1 MLVLVINCGSSSLKY
16 QLLEMTTETLM
27 AKGLVERIGIE
38 GSVIKH
44 ETIGKEKYV
53 LTTPSGG
60 IITNKDG
67 SDNFPP
73 EQVASEGKVMK
84 VADYK
89 KYLATQDISKNQES
103 TSGTAFFGAWI
114 PTRVHV
120 LYPNQEYQSNAFY
133 ARGWRYGEERFKPS
147 WGSGNY
153 LYWQAQGDSGLV
165 EDGYGISVVVNDGGY
180 VPVNSRRG
188 TYFKTYNP
196 NTGSRYKVSNPV

>member
-1 MLVLVINCGSSSLKY
+1 MKR
-16 QLLEMTTETLM
+16 LLAL
-27 AKGLVERIGIE
+27 GLVAGASVLLSTGTIVKAEERMTSQQIE
-38 GSVIKH
+38 QVTQGL
-44 ETIGKEKYV
+44 EDDQYV
-53 LTTPSGG
+53 LTTPGG
-60 IITNKDG
+60 GVITNKDG
-67 SDNFPP
+67 SDNFPS

-89 KYLATQDISKNQES
+89 KYLATQDISQNQE
-103 TSGTAFFGAWI
+103 TPSGTTFFGAWI

-120 LYPNQEYQSNAFY
+120 LYPNQEYQSNPFY

-147 WGSGNY
+147 RGSGDY

-188 TYFKTYNP
+188 TFFKTYNP
-196 NTGSRYKVSNPV
+196 KTGSRYKVSNPV

>member
-1 MLVLVINCGSSSLKY
+1 MKKMIAL
-16 QLLEMTTETLM
+16 
-27 AKGLVERIGIE
+27 GLTASA
-38 GSVIKH
+38 SVILFTGTTAKA
-44 ETIGKEKYV
+44 EERMTSQQIEQVTQGLKDDQYV

-196 NTGSRYKVSNPV
+196 NTGSRYKVSNPL

>member
-1 MLVLVINCGSSSLKY
+1 MKKMIAL
-16 QLLEMTTETLM
+16 
-27 AKGLVERIGIE
+27 GLAASA
-38 GSVIKH
+38 SVILFTGTTAKA
-44 ETIGKEKYV
+44 EERMTSQQIEQVTQGLKDDQYV

-89 KYLATQDISKNQES
+89 KYLATQDISKNQEN

-165 EDGYGISVVVNDGGY
+165 EDGYGISVVVNDGAY

>member
-1 MLVLVINCGSSSLKY
+1 MIAL
-16 QLLEMTTETLM
+16 
-27 AKGLVERIGIE
+27 GLAASA
-38 GSVIKH
+38 SVILFTGTTAKA
-44 ETIGKEKYV
+44 EERMTSQQIEQVTQGLKDDQYV

-89 KYLATQDISKNQES
+89 KYLATQDISKNQEN

-165 EDGYGISVVVNDGGY
+165 EDGYGISVVVNDGAY

>member
-1 MLVLVINCGSSSLKY
+1 MKKMIAL
-16 QLLEMTTETLM
+16 
-27 AKGLVERIGIE
+27 GLAASA
-38 GSVIKH
+38 SVILFTGTTAKA
-44 ETIGKEKYV
+44 EERMTSQQIEQVTQGLKDDQYV